1 MKKILLILMFI
12 LLLQGCNSNTN
23 TTTTTT
29 LSTTDSGYITE
40 EYLTLNLYH
49 NVNVNHDPFIVIDSI
64 VNLYE
69 FKVENN
75 EIALSNLSFSNNKI
89 FINHI
94 YLNSL
99 TPGNYNL
106 RVLTTLGYINIS
118 LELVNDFKPYIIG
131 SNNINYQE
139 NQDVEV
145 IIETFGKGI
154 SSISTTGG
162 IETNQY
168 SFSNRT
174 LTINHEFF
182 DEKIAENPDRTNVIF
197 MIAITYNE
205 SDTLITA
212 INVILN
218 D

>member
-1 MKKILLILMFI
+1 MKKILLILMLVI
-12 LLLQGCNSNTN
+12 LLQGCNSNTT

-29 LSTTDSGYITE
+29 LPTTDSGYITE
-40 EYLTLNLYH
+40 DYLTLNLYH
-49 NVNVNHDPFIVIDSI
+49 NVNVNHDPFIETSSTL
-64 VNLYE
+64 NLYE
-69 FKVENN
+69 FKVDGN
-75 EIALSNLSFSNNKI
+75 EIAVSNLSSTSNKI
-89 FINHI
+89 FINHA

-99 TPGNYNL
+99 APGNYNL
-106 RVLTTLGYINIS
+106 RVLTTLGYVNIS

-131 SNNINYQE
+131 TNNINYQE

-168 SFSNRT
+168 SFNNRT

-182 DEKIAENPDRTNVIF
+182 DDKITENPDRTNVIF